1 MFSALLATSSRGAAA
16 RQRLQAALRPRTP
29 CAVCRQWN
37 PSLVCADCRTR
48 FAPDRP
54 RCARCA
60 AVLGVA
66 AARCGEC
73 LGSEPPWRAA
83 WCAVDYGF
91 PWDRLLA
98 DLKFHD
104 RPELAGALVQLLV
117 PVLRQDG
124 AAERVDLIVPVP
136 LAPARERARGYNQS
150 WELARR
156 LAAALALP
164 AAPALLERL
173 FDRAAQAALGRE
185 ERARNLAGGF
195 VAAGPAAER
204 LRGRRVALVDD
215 VMTTGATAREAA
227 AALHRGGATA
237 VDLWV
242 FARTP
247 APGAG

>member
-1 MFSALLATSSRGAAA
+1 MVCGA
-16 RQRLQAALRPRTP
+16 
-29 CAVCRQWN
+29 CR
-37 PSLVCADCRTR
+37 AR

-60 AVLGVA
+60 AALGA
-66 AARCGEC
+66 GAARCGEC
-73 LGSEPPWRAA
+73 LGREPPWRAA

-98 DLKFHD
+98 DFKFHG
-104 RPELAGALVQLLV
+104 RPEQAGAMAQLLV
-117 PVLRQDG
+117 PVLLQAR
-124 AAERVDLIVPVP
+124 AAERVDLVVPVP
-136 LAPARERARGYNQS
+136 LAPSRERTRGYNQS

-164 AAPALLERL
+164 AAPTLLERL
-173 FDRAAQAALGRE
+173 FDRAAQSALGRE

-227 AALHRGGATA
+227 AALHRGGAAA

-247 APGAG
+247 APPSG